1 MSLYNNTGGYQQ
13 WLGLPI
19 SSQQGQREV
28 VELWI
33 YFGGRARSF
42 ADQLD
47 GKQEE
52 EKSRIVPWLWP
63 EPQKGSVA
71 LN

>member
-1 MSLYNNTGGYQQ
+1 MGINSGLDSPSLHSKGRER
-13 WLGLPI
+13 WLNSGSILEVEPI
-19 SSQQGQREV
+19 G
-28 VELWI
+28 
-33 YFGGRARSF
+33 F

-52 EKSRIVPWLWP
+52 EKSRMVPWLWP